1 MPVTAIERHARR
13 QKADVFV
20 DGSFALSLS
29 SQVIREQGLEVG
41 SPVDLERIAEL
52 HRAELRYKAWQTALR
67 LLSYRPRSEVELR
80 RRLAGKGLPQAIVH
94 WTIERLTALSLVDD
108 QKFVGEWVESRN
120 RASPRSR
127 RMLAHELQLKG
138 INRQLAAT
146 ATESLSDEEAA
157 YRAAQSRAHR
167 LRNADYTVFQ
177 KRLGDFLLRRG
188 FGYELTSRIVK
199 QLWQELGNSP
209 SGEVPIE

>member
-13 QKADVFV
+13 QRADVFV

-29 SQVIREQGLEVG
+29 SQVIREEGLEIG
-41 SPVDLERIAEL
+41 SPVDSERVAEL

-80 RRLAGKGLPQAIVH
+80 RRLAGKGLPEAIVH
-94 WTIERLTALSLVDD
+94 WTIERLKALSLVDD
-108 QKFVGEWVESRN
+108 QRFAGQWVESRDRVN
-120 RASPRSR
+120 PRSR

-157 YRAAQSRAHR
+157 YRAAQNRAHR
-167 LRNADYTVFQ
+167 LRDASYTVFQ

-188 FGYELTSRIVK
+188 FGYELTGRIVE
-199 QLWQELGNSP
+199 QLWQDLGISP
-209 SGEVPIE
+209 SGEVPRE

>member
-80 RRLAGKGLPQAIVH
+80 RRLTGKGLPEAIVH

-108 QKFVGEWVESRN
+108 QKCN
-120 RASPRSR
+120 
-127 RMLAHELQLKG
+127 
-138 INRQLAAT
+138 
-146 ATESLSDEEAA
+146 
-157 YRAAQSRAHR
+157 SRA
-167 LRNADYTVFQ
+167 
-177 KRLGDFLLRRG
+177 
-188 FGYELTSRIVK
+188 
-199 QLWQELGNSP
+199 
-209 SGEVPIE
+209 